1 MGYTTKISDYELE
14 RGNPPQKADDFK
26 DDDET
31 TVTKSK
37 VVEPKDKK
45 PPVSTTAVTKDAEDK

>member
-14 RGNPPQKADDFK
+14 RGYPPQKAADF
-26 DDDET
+26 DDEK

-37 VVEPKDKK
+37 VVKPEDKK
-45 PPVSTTAVTKDAEDK
+45 PPVSTAAVTKDAEDK